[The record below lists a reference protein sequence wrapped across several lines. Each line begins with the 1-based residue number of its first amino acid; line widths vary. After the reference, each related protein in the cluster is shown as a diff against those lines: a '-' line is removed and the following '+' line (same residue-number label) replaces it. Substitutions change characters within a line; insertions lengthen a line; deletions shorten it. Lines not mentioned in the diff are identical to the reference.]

1 MGIMAIEYMCKLWGI
16 PLINDGKLQSLVG
29 VAESEIEDGF
39 KSSSKTIFLKPKG
52 FMNLSG
58 VPVSKAMKH
67 YKVPLSRLVVIHD
80 DLERKLCKVSL
91 KNGGSANGHNG
102 LRSIIQ
108 VLGRSDFTR
117 IRVGIDRPD
126 DRSQV
131 SNYVL
136 STFTK
141 QEYQVIETQVMP
153 KVFDIVNG
161 VLRH

>member
-1 MGIMAIEYMCKLWGI
+1 MGMMAIEYLCKSWEISLK
-16 PLINDGKLQSLVG
+16 NDGKLQSLVG
-29 VAESEIEDGF
+29 IASSNSDDGD
-39 KSSSKTIFLKPKG
+39 SINTIFLKPKG

-58 VPVSKAMKH
+58 VPVAKALKH
-67 YKVPLSRLVVIHD
+67 YKVPISRLVVIHD
-80 DLERKLCKVSL
+80 DLERKLGKVSV

-136 STFTK
+136 SNFTK
-141 QEYQVIETQVMP
+141 QEYQVIEAEVMP
-153 KVFDIVNG
+153 KVFDIIDG
-161 VLRH
+161 ILKH